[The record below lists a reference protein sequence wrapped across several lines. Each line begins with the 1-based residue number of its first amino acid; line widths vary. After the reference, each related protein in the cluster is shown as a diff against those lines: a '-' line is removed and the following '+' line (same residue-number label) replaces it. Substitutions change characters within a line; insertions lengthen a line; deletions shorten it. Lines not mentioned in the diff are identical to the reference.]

1 VIDEDKPRYH
11 KIAFLYRYLMI
22 TVLKTSKGH
31 NLKFKSILIVG
42 MVAHLDED
50 ALLGVADLQKGHH
63 KTGFSL
69 CRDNQEKWTF
79 EGQIGKISQVI
90 DVIRSVYGSKRRIRH
105 IQAGTFQ
112 MDKRFN
118 LPGKNVP

>member
-1 VIDEDKPRYH
+1 
-11 KIAFLYRYLMI
+11 
-22 TVLKTSKGH
+22 
-31 NLKFKSILIVG
+31 

-69 CRDNQEKWTF
+69 SRDNQEKGTF

-90 DVIRSVYGSKRRIRH
+90 DVIRMRDDIIVKPLGYHHAPDVRKAMI
-105 IQAGTFQ
+105 
-112 MDKRFN
+112 
-118 LPGKNVP
+118 